1 MASTRD
7 QWWHAEG
14 MKESGQAS
22 SHAVQ
27 QAILM
32 AIYAVFLGGVITA
45 FSAVGL
51 FTFYPT
57 PTAGQSQIEQ
67 LDQREAA
74 IYSGCKDAACTLTA
88 DDRAEARAIELEREE
103 LWRVQRAAEEQW
115 SRTSGIIMISIATL
129 LLALSLIRW
138 DRAIVISNGLLLGGL
153 FTMVFGIGLTLA
165 GGESVSRFVVLT
177 IALGITVALGYL
189 RFARSSK
196 VAGSEAPP
204 ASTSSVDA
212 ALAVRV
218 DAIEDRLQS
227 MSRALSE

>member
-1 MASTRD
+1 
-7 QWWHAEG
+7 
-14 MKESGQAS
+14 
-22 SHAVQ
+22 
-27 QAILM
+27 M

-74 IYSGCKDAACTLTA
+74 IYSECKDAACTLTA

-103 LWRVQRAAEEQW
+103 LWRVQRAEEEQW

-177 IALGITVALGYL
+177 IALGITVVLGYL
-189 RFARSSK
+189 RFARASK
-196 VAGSEAPP
+196 VPGSEAPP

-212 ALAVRV
+212 ALEVRV
-218 DAIEDRLQS
+218 AAIEDRLRQLG
-227 MSRALSE
+227 RVLGD